1 MGDEEVD
8 YSVGESNEVTRKG
21 CLLREILFFLMQA
34 RCLQA
39 KELIVKEKVK
49 ITER

>member
-8 YSVGESNEVTRKG
+8 YSVGESKEVTRKG
-21 CLLREILFFLMQA
+21 CLLREIFFLIQA

>member
-1 MGDEEVD
+1 MGGKEVD
-8 YSVGESNEVTRKG
+8 YSVGESSEVTRKG
-21 CLLREILFFLMQA
+21 CVQSDFFFLMQA

-39 KELIVKEKVK
+39 KELKVKEKVK